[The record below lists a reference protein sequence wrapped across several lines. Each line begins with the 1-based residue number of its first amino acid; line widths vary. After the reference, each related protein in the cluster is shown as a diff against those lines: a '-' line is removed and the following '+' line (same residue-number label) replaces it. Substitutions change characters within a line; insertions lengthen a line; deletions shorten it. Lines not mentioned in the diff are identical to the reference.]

1 MGPCKPE
8 GAADI
13 TAQLVGFQ
21 NLKIAKGQ
29 LFSTPVER
37 EDRVLLLEAGRM
49 RVYMATEEKELTL
62 AYLEPGDL
70 FTTHTP
76 TYLMAVS
83 DCRLKVMPSHRF
95 LLQMKDQPALV
106 APMMRVLGRLLNNSL
121 ELTADLAFRDVP
133 ARLIR
138 FVLETAK
145 RRGRVETEGTWLP
158 IELNTKDIA
167 LLLGTSRQTLSA
179 LLNRLERDGVLLR
192 PHRHQWLIPDAEALQ
207 RWPCGSIAT
216 LSAG

>member
-21 NLKIAKGQ
+21 NLNIAKGQ

-37 EDRVLLLEAGRM
+37 EDRVLLIESGRM

-62 AYLEPGDL
+62 AYLETGDL

-76 TYLMAVS
+76 TFLMAVT
-83 DCRLKVMPSHRF
+83 DCHLKVMPSHQF
-95 LLQMKDQPALV
+95 LRQMKDQPALV
-106 APMMRVLGRLLNNSL
+106 APMMRVLGRLLNSSL

-145 RRGRVETEGTWLP
+145 RRGHVEADGIWLTL
-158 IELNTKDIA
+158 ELNTLDIA

-192 PHRHQWLIPDAEALQ
+192 PQRQQWLIPDADALQ
-207 RWPCGSIAT
+207 RWPCCSIAG